1 MVIGAALLGLPI
13 VVAQFLPTAEATA
26 EPLVFTSADKQVQ
39 VAISGSDGSALQCK
53 PTPALVGHTTNYSCD
68 GVVVKSLVVAN
79 SRNEDTTLRRI
90 AAAIAQPA
98 DSDHPAPSDSDI
110 ESAPLTTEG
119 AVRKISVGGN
129 TFFSLSG
136 QGENGSKTLI
146 VDVVG
151 TDPTALKLSET
162 IGAQLH
168 TVKAGK

>member
-1 MVIGAALLGLPI
+1 MVIGVALLGLPI
-13 VVAQFLPTAEATA
+13 VVAQFLPSAQATA

-39 VAISGSDGSALQCK
+39 VAISGPDGTALQCK

-68 GVVVKSLVVAN
+68 GVVVKSIVVAN
-79 SRNEDTTLRRI
+79 SRDEDKTLRRI

-98 DSDHPAPSDSDI
+98 DSDQSSPSDSDF
-110 ESAPLTTEG
+110 ESATIATEG
-119 AVRKISVGGN
+119 AVRKISAGGN

-136 QGENGSKTLI
+136 QGENGSQTLI

-151 TDPTALKLSET
+151 TNPTALKLSET